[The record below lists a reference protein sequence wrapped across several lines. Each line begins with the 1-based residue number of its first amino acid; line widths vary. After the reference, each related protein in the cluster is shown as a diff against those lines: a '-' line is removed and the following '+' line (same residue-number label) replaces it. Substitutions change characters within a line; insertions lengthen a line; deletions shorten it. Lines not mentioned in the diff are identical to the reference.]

1 MSEIFLCYARATQAE
16 ARRIAEGLR
25 ALGFGVWRD
34 DEILAHRTYADVI
47 EERLRAAKAVV
58 VVWSSHAVHSQ
69 WVRAEAEFAREA
81 GTLVQVRLDDVALP
95 LPFNQ
100 TPCAE
105 LIGWTG
111 DADHA
116 GWRKLLDSATA
127 VMQGAPPALH
137 PHDVRETGAPSR
149 EPVIAV
155 LAFDNLSGDP
165 DLTYFSD
172 GVSAEIQ
179 QAISRSAGLKVIA
192 RSSSFQFRGPAKAPR
207 HLVSELKVTH
217 ILDGSVRRNGPRVRI
232 TTELIACADET
243 TLWSQSF
250 DRELSDVFAVQDD
263 IAAAVADALEV
274 TFAPRPVAGPIAP
287 AVYDLYLRARDVEA
301 LLTPGKRMALLE
313 QVTAAAPGFA
323 PAWAWLAWWRAYGWD
338 YGAGQ
343 PYPISNAAAKLTAQT
358 ALGIDTQ
365 SSLAFAA
372 LSLLEPK
379 AKYAARED
387 LLQKAVAFA
396 PGDPI
401 SLWAM
406 GTFLDEVGR
415 SREALRYF
423 KQAYDLDPL
432 YPEAAGYFA
441 GLMLRMG
448 RYAEGQRLNDSFL
461 SRWPT
466 HLNFLIAPL
475 VWSAYARDWPRF
487 ELAAQRVA
495 VAGVADSP
503 LIRALLKSGAAL
515 REPDGRYE
523 ARVLAGIENSLA
535 TTGSP
540 RLDLLVTAVALG
552 RKDPAFAAVERASFA
567 SQFVASE
574 DAGIAGGYTPA
585 VIFDMTCNAEMIADV
600 RFVRLCAKL
609 GLCDYWATTGRW
621 PDCLDIVT
629 YDFKGEVE
637 RLAGNLSGPQP
648 T

>member
-25 ALGFGVWRD
+25 ASGYGVWRD
-34 DEILAHRTYADVI
+34 DEIPAHRPYADVI

-100 TPCAE
+100 TACAE
-105 LIGWTG
+105 LFDWSGDTDHPGWK
-111 DADHA
+111 
-116 GWRKLLDSATA
+116 KLLDSATA
-127 VMQGAPPALH
+127 AMRGSPPAL
-137 PHDVRETGAPSR
+137 PPLDVRENGAPAR

-179 QAISRSAGLKVIA
+179 QAVSRAAGLKVIA
-192 RSSSFQFRGPAKAPR
+192 RSSSFHFRGPAKALR
-207 HLVSELKVTH
+207 HLVSELKVSH

-243 TLWSQSF
+243 TLWSERF
-250 DRELSDVFAVQDD
+250 DRELSDVFAVQDE
-263 IAAAVADALEV
+263 IAAAVANALQV
-274 TFAPRPVAGPIAP
+274 AFAPRPVTGPIAP
-287 AVYDLYLRARDVEA
+287 ATYDTYLRARDVEA
-301 LLTPGKRMALLE
+301 PLTPSQRLALLKD
-313 QVTAAAPGFA
+313 VTAAAPRFA
-323 PAWAWLAWWRAYGWD
+323 PAWAWLAWWRAFGWD
-338 YGAGQ
+338 YGAGL
-343 PYPISNAAAKLTAQT
+343 PYPTSNAEAKLAAQT
-358 ALGIDTQ
+358 ALAIDAK
-365 SSLAFAA
+365 SSLAYAA

-379 AKYAARED
+379 GLYAAREE
-387 LLQKAVAFA
+387 LLQKAVTFA

-401 SLWAM
+401 SLWSM

-432 YPEAAGYFA
+432 YPEAASYFA
-441 GLMLRMG
+441 GLMLRIG

-461 SRWPT
+461 THWPT
-466 HLNFLIAPL
+466 HLNFLISPL
-475 VWSAYARDWPRF
+475 VWSTYARDWPRF
-487 ELAAQRVA
+487 DAAAERVA
-495 VAGVADSP
+495 AASVADSP
-503 LIRALLKSGAAL
+503 LIKALLKTGAAL
-515 REPDGRYE
+515 REPDPRYE
-523 ARVLAGIENSLA
+523 ARVLAGIDGSLTA
-535 TTGSP
+535 SGSP

-552 RKDPAFAAVERASFA
+552 LKEPAFAAIERASFA
-567 SQFVASE
+567 SQFVANE
-574 DAGIAGGYTPA
+574 DGGIAGGYTPA
-585 VIFDMTCNAEMIADV
+585 VIFDMTCNAEMIADP
-600 RFVRLCAKL
+600 RFVALCAKL

-621 PDCLDIVT
+621 PDCLDIVP
-629 YDFKGEVE
+629 YDFKAEVE
-637 RLAGNLSGPQP
+637 RLAGKQSEPP
-648 T
+648 PR